1 MKTTDLSS
9 QVAAQVERAVEIL
22 KRGGIVAYP
31 TDTVYGLGGDVFNI
45 GAIKRIYAVKQ
56 RPETMP
62 LPVLLADSSKLQDIA
77 MVPEMAWRLIERFW
91 PGGLTL
97 VLPKRDTLPAIITAG
112 GDKIAVRV
120 PAHDVPLRLIRGLG
134 RPIVGTSANI
144 SGKPSPLTAA
154 EVVVQLDGKVDLIID
169 GGRCRGGVESTV
181 VDVTGESPV
190 ILRAGIIPEAD
201 INKACRKIRRR

>member
-1 MKTTDLSS
+1 MKTTDLSL

-31 TDTVYGLGGDVFNI
+31 TDTVYGLGSDAFNI
-45 GAIKRIYAVKQ
+45 ESIKRIYAVKK
-56 RPETMP
+56 RPDTMP

-77 MVPEMAWRLIERFW
+77 VVPEIAWRLIERFW

-97 VLPKRDTLPAIITAG
+97 VLKKRDTLPDIITAG
-112 GDKIAVRV
+112 GDYIAVRV
-120 PAHDVPLRLIRGLG
+120 PAHDVPLRLIRALG

-144 SGKPSPLTAA
+144 SGKLSPLTAA
-154 EVVVQLDGKVDLIID
+154 EVEGQLDGKVDMIID
-169 GGRCRGGVESTV
+169 GGKCSGGVESTV

-190 ILRAGIIPEAD
+190 ILRAGIIPEAE
-201 INKACRKIRRR
+201 ISRACRKTRRR

>member
-1 MKTTDLSS
+1 
-9 QVAAQVERAVEIL
+9 
-22 KRGGIVAYP
+22 
-31 TDTVYGLGGDVFNI
+31 
-45 GAIKRIYAVKQ
+45 
-56 RPETMP
+56 
-62 LPVLLADSSKLQDIA
+62 
-77 MVPEMAWRLIERFW
+77 VPEMAWRLIERFW

-144 SGKPSPLTAA
+144 SGKPNPLTAA
-154 EVVVQLDGKVDLIID
+154 EVEGQLDGKVDLIIN
-169 GGRCRGGVESTV
+169 GGRCPGGMESTV